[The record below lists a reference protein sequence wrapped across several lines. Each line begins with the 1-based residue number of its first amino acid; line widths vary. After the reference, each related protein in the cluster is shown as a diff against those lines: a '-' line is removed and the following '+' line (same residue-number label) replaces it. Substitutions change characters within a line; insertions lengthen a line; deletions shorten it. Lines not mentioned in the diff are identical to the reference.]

1 MSIKSWLTGGP
12 RVASL
17 FTSAKEPAA
26 MPQDAFGHPQSN
38 PNVPAVK
45 GEVAVPGP
53 VHVASKQTVVVSAQ
67 AAVAAKPAASGEV
80 AVPAKP
86 ESAVERVVAEL
97 KALGEDAVEEA
108 EKLLGIGP
116 SQAVASTIAPVAPA
130 STPAQAVTVHALAS
144 APAPA
149 SPPVVAPAA
158 PVAAAVPT
166 PAAAT
171 NAASGSLDAAAA
183 TVKSGLAAHANFKAA
198 YLAAKTAH
206 DTALANMKI
215 NAQAVAAAQ
224 ETLTAAATASA
235 ASVATVETDT
245 AAAL

>member
-1 MSIKSWLTGGP
+1 MLIKSWLTGGP

-17 FTSAKEPAA
+17 FTSAKEPAT

-45 GEVAVPGP
+45 GEVAV
-53 VHVASKQTVVVSAQ
+53 HVASKQTATVVSAQ
-67 AAVAAKPAASGEV
+67 AAVAGKPAASGEV

-116 SQAVASTIAPVAPA
+116 SQAVASTTVPVAAA
-130 STPAQAVTVHALAS
+130 STPAPVAT

-149 SPPVVAPAA
+149 SVTAPTLPAAVSAPAA
-158 PVAAAVPT
+158 VTIAP
-166 PAAAT
+166 PA
-171 NAASGSLDAAAA
+171 GSLDAAAA
-183 TVKSGLAAHANFKAA
+183 TVKAGVAAHANFKAA

-215 NAQAVAAAQ
+215 NAQSVAAAQ
-224 ETLTAAATASA
+224 ETLTAAATATA
-235 ASVATVETDT
+235 APVATVETDT
-245 AAAL
+245 AAAS